1 MVKLATT
8 VTHSTYPTMDG
19 QAELAWMAGEIASIT
34 QKWDILSGAGSKLSN
49 LFIEIKIRVIKKTM
63 QVCLRWRLNTVQACL
78 LITAAAA
85 AATTTTQK

>member
-49 LFIEIKIRVIKKTM
+49 LFIEIKIRVIKKLCKYVSDDVWTPYKL
-63 QVCLRWRLNTVQACL
+63 VC
-78 LITAAAA
+78 
-85 AATTTTQK
+85 